1 MIGHLTKLAAA
12 TALLAAPAMAE
23 ELDPA
28 NADDAFRM
36 NTKMFCSLET
46 EDPTVYYW
54 EGTVYSVIRGEKDR
68 HLFNVIAMNTRQCEA
83 FEDPVRGVGSRSVS
97 REVMFYLDP
106 ESGEILRTWNNP
118 WTGETVDVVHVAND
132 PVNSRRPSWSRDEQ
146 GQPNST
152 FDPIVMG
159 DHAYRGG
166 GAALLFYD
174 NPLAGDYQEYV
185 GNNYQAAEFLTWTAP
200 LADIKDAGTP
210 HVVDSV
216 ISWGRISRWIPWM
229 KMGGR
234 EGVLV
239 FYTGGLRLNSWDEMP
254 DKIKDEIKAN
264 YPAYVAPPPV
274 NDDRPNDTSWTV
286 AKRIIDAAR
295 AAEDAADGGETE

>member
-1 MIGHLTKLAAA
+1 MIRNLALTACAAA
-12 TALLAAPAMAE
+12 ILSSPVSAN

-28 NADDAFRM
+28 DADDAFRM

-68 HLFNVIAMNTRQCEA
+68 HLFNVMAMNTRQCEA

-106 ESGEILRTWNNP
+106 ETNEVLRTWVNP
-118 WTGETVDVVHVAND
+118 WTKEEVEVIHVAND

-146 GQPNST
+146 GNPSST
-152 FDPIVMG
+152 FDPIIMG
-159 DHAYRGG
+159 DYAYRGG

-174 NPLAGDYQEYV
+174 NPLAGEYQEYV

-200 LADIKDAGTP
+200 LADIEDAETP

-239 FYTGGLRLNSWDEMP
+239 FYTGGLRLNNWDEMP
-254 DKIKDEIKAN
+254 DKLKDEIRMN
-264 YPAYVAPPPV
+264 HPVYQSPPPV
-274 NDDRPNDTSWTV
+274 DDDRPNDTSWTV
-286 AKRIIDAAR
+286 AKRVIDAQR
-295 AAEDAADGGETE
+295 AAEAES

>member
-1 MIGHLTKLAAA
+1 MISHLTKLAAV
-12 TALLAAPAMAE
+12 TALLVAPAVAE

-97 REVMFYLDP
+97 RELMFYLDP
-106 ESGEILRTWNNP
+106 DTGEILRTWHNP
-118 WTGETVDVVHVAND
+118 WTDDTVDVVHVAND

-146 GQPNST
+146 GQPSST
-152 FDPIVMG
+152 FDPIIMG
-159 DHAYRGG
+159 DYAYHGG

-200 LADIKDAGTP
+200 LTDIKDADAP

-254 DKIKDEIKAN
+254 DKIKNEIRAN
-264 YPAYVAPPPV
+264 HPQYVAPPPV
-274 NDDRPNDTSWTV
+274 DDDRPNDTSWTV
-286 AKRIIDAAR
+286 AKRKIDAAR
-295 AAEDAADGGETE
+295 AAALQRGVGETK

>member
-1 MIGHLTKLAAA
+1 MIRQFTMAAGAAALVATPLAAD
-12 TALLAAPAMAE
+12 

-68 HLFNVIAMNTRQCEA
+68 HLFDVIAMNTRQCEA

-106 ESGEILRTWNNP
+106 DTGEILRTWDNP
-118 WTGETVDVVHVAND
+118 WTGENVEVLHVAND
-132 PVNSRRPSWSRDEQ
+132 PVNSRRPSWSRNEE
-146 GQPNST
+146 GEPTAS

-159 DHAYRGG
+159 DYAYRGG

-174 NPLAGDYQEYV
+174 NPLGGDYQDYV
-185 GNNYQAAEFLTWTAP
+185 GNKYQAAEFLTWTAP
-200 LADIKDAGTP
+200 LADISDADTP
-210 HVVDSV
+210 HVVDNV
-216 ISWGRISRWIPWM
+216 ISWGRISRWLPWM

-254 DKIKDEIKAN
+254 EQIKQEIRTN
-264 YPAYVAPPPV
+264 HPAYVAPPPV
-274 NDDRPNDTSWTV
+274 DDDRPNDTSWTV
-286 AKRIIDAAR
+286 AKRHIDAKR
-295 AAEDAADGGETE
+295 AAAKASASDSE